1 MKLTESQLR
10 KLVKEEIDTMV
21 DEGLMDFFKGAA
33 GKVAAPAVKKAKE
46 MVGKAK
52 EYGKGVVRAG
62 KLGSLA
68 ADLEKSVGR
77 VEQLIAR
84 LSKLDPELR
93 SKRIIQALNDMK
105 KRAAQL
111 RAQREE

>member
-21 DEGLMDFFKGAA
+21 DEGLMDFIKSA
-33 GKVAAPAVKKAKE
+33 GGKAAAPVAK
-46 MVGKAK
+46 MANKAK

-68 ADLEKSVGR
+68 ADLEKSVER
-77 VEQLIAR
+77 VEKLIAR

-93 SKRIIQALNDMK
+93 SSRIVQALGDMK

-111 RAQREE
+111 RAQKE